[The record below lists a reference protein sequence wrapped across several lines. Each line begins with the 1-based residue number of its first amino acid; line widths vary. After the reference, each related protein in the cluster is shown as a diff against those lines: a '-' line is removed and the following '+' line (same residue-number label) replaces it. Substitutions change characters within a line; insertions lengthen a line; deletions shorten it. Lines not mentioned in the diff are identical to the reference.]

1 MNLFSLMQQ
10 FQQNPMAMLQRR
22 FNLPQGVNSPDQI
35 IKHLVESGQVSQQQL
50 NQVMNMKN
58 MFKK

>member
-22 FNLPQGVNSPDQI
+22 YNLPQGINSPDQI
-35 IKHLVESGQVSQQQL
+35 IKHLVDTGQVSQQQL
-50 NQVMNMKN
+50 NQVMGMRN
-58 MFKK
+58 MFK